1 MLRSRDVDAD
11 SLGMRTIVALLA
23 LIAAVAAAP
32 VAAEPDSTWTRH
44 QSGTFSLELPRS
56 WADASK
62 DRAKLL
68 AEVRRLYAD
77 DAKAAAMIDGLLAAG
92 QGSTGV
98 RMIAFDLA
106 PTSLRTGFA
115 TNLNVL
121 LQPTPLPFAGWR
133 RAAEKSLA
141 SMSFVRQPIWSDT
154 VRLHAGKAVRFRYR
168 ARFTIK
174 GKRLDTTITQYGLIK
189 GGTAYVLTYTTLP
202 KLAPGYRPTFDRS
215 ARSLRLR

>member
-1 MLRSRDVDAD
+1 
-11 SLGMRTIVALLA
+11 MRIILALLA
-23 LIAAVAAAP
+23 LAAAVAAAP
-32 VAAEPDSTWTRH
+32 VGAGPDATWTRH
-44 QSGTFSLELPRS
+44 RVDTFSLELPRS

-68 AEVRRLYAD
+68 AEVRKLYAD

-92 QGSTGV
+92 NGSTGV

-106 PTSLRTGFA
+106 PTSLATGFA

-121 LQPTPLPFAGWR
+121 LEPTLLPFAAWR

-154 VRLHAGKAVRFRYR
+154 VKLRAGKAVRFRYR
-168 ARFTIK
+168 AQFTIK
-174 GKRLDTTITQYGLIK
+174 GRRLDTAITQYAVLK

-202 KLAPGYRPTFDRS
+202 KLAAGYRATFDRS
-215 ARSLRLR
+215 ARSLRLS

>member
-1 MLRSRDVDAD
+1 
-11 SLGMRTIVALLA
+11 MRIILALLA
-23 LIAAVAAAP
+23 LTAAVAAAP
-32 VAAEPDSTWTRH
+32 VSAEPDATWTRH
-44 QSGTFSLELPRS
+44 RTDTFSLELPRS

-68 AEVRRLYAD
+68 AEVRKLYD
-77 DAKAAAMIDGLLAAG
+77 GDAKAAAMIDGLLAAG
-92 QGSTGV
+92 NGSTGV

-106 PTSLRTGFA
+106 PTSLATGFA

-121 LQPTPLPFAGWR
+121 LEPTLLPFAAWR

-154 VRLHAGKAVRFRYR
+154 VKLRAGKAVRFRYR
-168 ARFTIK
+168 ARFTIS
-174 GKRLDTTITQYGLIK
+174 GRRLDTSITQYAVLK

-202 KLAPGYRPTFDRS
+202 KLAAGYRATFDRS
-215 ARSLRLR
+215 ARSFRLG